1 MDEQIQREIISAQKD
16 KLLRE
21 HADILNQFNPKAAS
35 VYGTSGQ
42 FKWKSGFSGKLNFH
56 K

>member
-1 MDEQIQREIISAQKD
+1 VDETIQREIVAAQKE

-35 VYGTSGQ
+35 VYGTSG
-42 FKWKSGFSGKLNFH
+42 FNR
-56 K
+56 